1 MTFLSDLLSS
11 GSTAGSILILGLVG
25 AVGLALGSLRVRG
38 VGLGIAGVL
47 FSGLLFGHYGAN
59 LAPEVLEFARDLGLV
74 LFVYCI
80 GVQVGPG
87 FAASLRSRGLALNLL
102 ATGIVGMGAVA
113 AVLIG
118 RLAGIPMAVAV
129 GLFSGAV
136 TNTPSLGAAQ
146 AALRE
151 LPTYTDELGKLPGLG
166 YAVAYP
172 FGIVGVILAMLLIRH
187 LFPEC
192 DDAPARAHEEATE
205 DFEAAAP
212 VAMGKSVQAFPIFL
226 GLALGLILGSLP
238 IPVRGLPAPLRLGI
252 AVGPMLVAIA
262 LSSRERI
269 GSLTWRMPE
278 PANLML
284 REVGIVL
291 FLACVGVK
299 AGDRFVE
306 TLVQGDGLRWMAY
319 ASLITLLPILLASL
333 VGRYALALRYHF
345 TCGLLAGSMTDPPA
359 LAFASSRTETRDPIV
374 AYATVYPT
382 TQLMRALAAQLIVLL
397 FVTQ

>member
-1 MTFLSDLLSS
+1 MTFLSTLLTS
-11 GSTAGSILILGLVG
+11 GSTAGSILILGVVG
-25 AVGLALGSLRVRG
+25 ALGLALGSVRVRG

-47 FSGLLFGHYGAN
+47 FSGILFGHYGATV
-59 LAPEVLEFARDLGLV
+59 APEVLEFTRDLGLV

-87 FAASLRSRGLALNLL
+87 FAASLRDNGLPLNLV
-102 ATGIVGMGAVA
+102 AAGIVGMGAVM
-113 AVLIG
+113 AVAISK
-118 RLAGIPMAVAV
+118 LAQIPPAVAV
-129 GLFSGAV
+129 GLFSGAT

-146 AALRE
+146 AALGE
-151 LPTYTDELGKLPGLG
+151 LPWYTEELGKLPGLG

-172 FGIVGVILAMLLIRH
+172 FGIIGVILTMLAIRR
-187 LFPEC
+187 LFPTT
-192 DDAPARAHEEATE
+192 DGASGRAEEATE

-212 VAMGKSVQAFPIFL
+212 VAAGREVQAFPIFV
-226 GLALGLILGSLP
+226 GLALGVMLGSAP
-238 IPVRGLPAPLRLGI
+238 IHVGGLPAPLRLGL

-262 LSSRERI
+262 LSSRERF

-319 ASLITLLPILLASL
+319 ASLITVVPITLAAL
-333 VGRYALALRYHF
+333 VGRFALGLRYDF
-345 TCGLLAGSMTDPPA
+345 ACGLLAGSMTDPPA
-359 LAFASSRTETRDPIV
+359 LAFASSRTQTRDPIV
-374 AYATVYPT
+374 AYATVYPM

-397 FVTQ
+397 YVTR